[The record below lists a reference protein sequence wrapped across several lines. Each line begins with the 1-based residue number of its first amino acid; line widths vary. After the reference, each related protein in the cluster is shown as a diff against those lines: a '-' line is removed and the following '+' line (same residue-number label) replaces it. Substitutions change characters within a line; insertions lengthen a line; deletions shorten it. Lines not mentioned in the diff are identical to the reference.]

1 MLGNSQDEEA
11 ALPYPLRHDYGTYFS
26 PENVILML
34 VLLFFL
40 IVTLTELLGFFG
52 FFFFFIV
59 TELIKMFLLQ
69 LQQNV
74 ILLRLKTVYLGGT
87 KSVLYRARETYF

>member
-40 IVTLTELLGFFG
+40 IVTVTELLGFFWV
-52 FFFFFIV
+52 FFFTV

-74 ILLRLKTVYLGGT
+74 ILLRLKTVFLGGT